1 MKALSVIIVIS
12 GLILIIYIFLY
23 FLEIVNFNNWFYAI
37 SILSLF
43 LKFIYSFLKKGKETS
58 N

>member
-43 LKFIYSFLKKGKETS
+43 LIFIYSFLKKGKETS